1 MQISLKSRLRL
12 PSGLEALADTVDL
25 DRPVGAIRR
34 GYFLALAILAVLALG
49 NYLVINTMLSEQA
62 HAVALNEVAVS
73 QRSDLRRVAQIVE
86 LILRTQDQNPGPGGQ
101 RWLAATREELAGL
114 AGRLESSQEVFD
126 QALLRDQGLLVSGLK
141 TPLIDASRAQ
151 RFSAMVRALAQQL
164 RKFAALDA
172 GQVEWRFSVW
182 APLELALAADGLLM
196 SEVNAITS
204 DLYRHA
210 LLTAQRFQR
219 LHLVLAGITLL
230 TLLAEYLLIFHPMLQ
245 GLRQSNRRIRQITE
259 QLRHQANHD
268 LLTDAGNRRLL
279 RTTLEA
285 LERAPQSPA
294 SHALLLLDIDKFR
307 KTNELFGHAA
317 GDHALRA
324 LAERLQGC
332 LRPSDHLFRS
342 GGNEFTLVL
351 LPAPPDPSAMQ
362 AVLDGLAEA
371 VGRPLRFQNQAF
383 QISAC
388 LGAASAGL
396 TGDTQGDLL
405 GQADFALRMA
415 KQAGPGSRRVF
426 DRNDASIS
434 AARERMALQL
444 KQALQRGQ
452 IKAHYQPVVDVHSQ
466 RILGVEALAR
476 WVREDGAVL
485 APAEFLPVVQ
495 EFGMLDRLTEAVLQA
510 VLDDR
515 QLWREQ
521 AVMPG
526 FVSVNFPEVS
536 LSDQYLLPRLQAM
549 AGDEGL
555 GWLQVEVLETAL
567 LCRASET
574 IECNLHGLAELGV
587 RVVLDDF
594 GTGYASLSHLRS
606 LPCHSIKIDQ
616 SFVAAMQ
623 RDAGSLLIVRGM
635 IDMAL
640 GLGLKVTVEG
650 IENLAQHQVFLA
662 FAGLRGQGH
671 FYARAQSPQ
680 ALSQLLRANAA
691 NPAQPA
697 SSLASTGATS

>member
-1 MQISLKSRLRL
+1 MQISLNSRIRL
-12 PSGLEALADTVDL
+12 PARSEALAETVDL

-34 GYFLALAILAVLALG
+34 SYFLALAILALLALG
-49 NYLVINTMLSEQA
+49 NYLVINAMLREQA
-62 HAVALNEVAVS
+62 HAVALNEVAIS

-101 RWLAATREELAGL
+101 RWLAATREELARL

-126 QALLRDQGLLVSGLK
+126 QALLRDQGLRVSWLK
-141 TPLIDASRAQ
+141 TPLIDTGRAQ
-151 RFSAMVRALAQQL
+151 RFSAMTRALAQQL

-210 LLTAQRFQR
+210 LHTAQRFQR
-219 LHLVLAGITLL
+219 LHLALAGITLL

-245 GLRQSNRRIRQITE
+245 GLRQSNQRIRQITE

-268 LLTDAGNRRLL
+268 LLTDVGNRRLL
-279 RTTLEA
+279 RATLEA
-285 LERAPQSPA
+285 LERAPQPSA

-324 LAERLQGC
+324 LAERLQDC

-342 GGNEFTLVL
+342 GGNEFTIVL
-351 LPAPPDPSAMQ
+351 QPAPPDPPAMQ

-371 VGRPLRFQNQAF
+371 VVRPLRFQNQAF

-426 DRNDASIS
+426 DRNDAGIS
-434 AARERMALQL
+434 AARERMAVQL
-444 KQALQRGQ
+444 NQALQRGQ

-485 APAEFLPVVQ
+485 TPAEFLPVVQ
-495 EFGMLDRLTEAVLQA
+495 EFGMLDRLTEAMLQA

-515 QLWREQ
+515 LLWREQ

-555 GWLQVEVLETAL
+555 AWLQVEVLETAL
-567 LCRASET
+567 LCRASER

-594 GTGYASLSHLRS
+594 GTGYASLSHLRR

-662 FAGLRGQGH
+662 FAGVRGQGH

-697 SSLASTGATS
+697 STLASTGAAS